1 MSGKLVIFSAPSG
14 AGKTT
19 IVKKMLEQFSSL
31 EFSIS
36 ACSRP
41 KRNGE
46 INDVDYHFLSPSEFQ
61 KKIEAGDFV
70 EWEEVYPGSYYGTL
84 RSEVECIW
92 NKNHGATIDIAGN
105 GIEALTYLKQTCNTY
120 HLLISDVHMPKM
132 GGPELI
138 QHMQKISNFNRIPT
152 LCVTANN
159 AESEKQT
166 FMDAGFNS
174 VLVKPFYE
182 HQLLE
187 KVGILLKLPFEII
200 ASSKQSSS
208 FPKLTFE
215 NIKQFTGDDQE
226 AYTAILHS
234 LDENIQITSQNLKE
248 ALDKKNHE
256 EIANLAHRI
265 LPHLRQLNALEA
277 AHILAAL
284 EQLRNEHGYNQGNN
298 ASHYRLKS
306 SIF

>member
-92 NKNHGATIDIAGN
+92 NKNH
-105 GIEALTYLKQTCNTY
+105 ALAP
-120 HLLISDVHMPKM
+120 I
-132 GGPELI
+132 GG
-138 QHMQKISNFNRIPT
+138 R
-152 LCVTANN
+152 TAR
-159 AESEKQT
+159 K
-166 FMDAGFNS
+166 
-174 VLVKPFYE
+174 
-182 HQLLE
+182 
-187 KVGILLKLPFEII
+187 
-200 ASSKQSSS
+200 S
-208 FPKLTFE
+208 FPFHNQRT
-215 NIKQFTGDDQE
+215 
-226 AYTAILHS
+226 
-234 LDENIQITSQNLKE
+234 
-248 ALDKKNHE
+248 
-256 EIANLAHRI
+256 
-265 LPHLRQLNALEA
+265 LP
-277 AHILAAL
+277 
-284 EQLRNEHGYNQGNN
+284 
-298 ASHYRLKS
+298 
-306 SIF
+306 